1 MIGRSI
7 HIHVGMNSDAKF
19 AKYAGSALGLIL
31 AGKGVRMNAARPN
44 ILFILTDDQGP
55 WALGCAGNKEIHT
68 PNLDRLAESGTRFDS
83 FFCASPVC
91 SPARAT
97 IVTGRIPSAHGV
109 LDWLR
114 TGSTIAKYEPDGQGR
129 LIEYLQGMPGYTDY
143 LADAGYLCALSGKWH
158 LGDSHHPQK
167 GFSFW
172 EVHAKGGGPYCNA
185 PMVHD
190 GEAYEEPRY
199 VTDAITDN
207 ALRFL
212 DEEWTGEQ
220 PFYLSVHY
228 TAPHSPWNRENHPA
242 ELWDD
247 YFENCPFDF
256 VPNMVAPPG
265 WVYAVQR
272 QIKTPEKRREL
283 LSGYYAAVT
292 AMDSNVGRLLDW
304 LEAHSLREDTLVVFM
319 GDNGM
324 CMGHHGVYGKGNAT
338 APLNMFEE
346 SVKVPCII
354 SHPGRVPAGKVCSEL
369 LSQYDFMPTLLDY
382 VGIENPQAETL
393 PGKSF
398 VPLLLGE
405 SSGGREQVVVFDE
418 YGPVRMVRTKD
429 WKYVHRYPDGPNE
442 LYDLRTDPGEQTNLV
457 SDPAYASTVREMR
470 GRLEDWFRRW
480 GDPVR
485 DGAQFIIT
493 GAGQAGL
500 IGGPEGAKFYGCV
513 RDGLIHDQ

>member
-1 MIGRSI
+1 MQST
-7 HIHVGMNSDAKF
+7 
-19 AKYAGSALGLIL
+19 
-31 AGKGVRMNAARPN
+31 AARPN
-44 ILFILTDDQGP
+44 ILFILSDDQGP
-55 WALGCAGNKEIHT
+55 WAMGCAGNKEIRT

-114 TGSTIAKYEPDGQGR
+114 TGDTIEKYEKDGGGR
-129 LIEYLQGMPGYTDY
+129 LIEYLAGMPGYTDY
-143 LADAGYLCALSGKWH
+143 LAASGYLCGISGKWH

-172 EVHAKGGGPYCNA
+172 EVHAKGGGPYYNA

-207 ALRFL
+207 ALLFL
-212 DEEWTGEQ
+212 DQWAGEDASA

-228 TAPHSPWNRENHPA
+228 TAPHSPWDRGNHPH
-242 ELWDD
+242 EIYDEYRD
-247 YFENCPFDF
+247 NCPFDS
-256 VPNMVAPPG
+256 VPNMIEPPE
-265 WVYAVQR
+265 WVRATQR
-272 QIKTPEKRREL
+272 KIETAEQRRL
-283 LSGYYAAVT
+283 ILSGYYAAVT
-292 AMDSNVGRLLDW
+292 AMDANVGRLLDW
-304 LEAHSLREDTLVVFM
+304 LEERGLRENTLVVFM

-354 SHPGRVPAGKVCSEL
+354 SQPGRIPEGALCSAL

-382 VGIENPQAETL
+382 VGIENPAADSL

-405 SSGGREQVVVFDE
+405 EAEGREHVVVVYEE
-418 YGPVRMVRTKD
+418 YGPARMVRTKE

-442 LYDLRTDPGEQTNLV
+442 LYYLPDDPAEENDLS
-457 SDPAYASTVREMR
+457 SDPEHGSKAAEMLV
-470 GRLEDWFRRW
+470 RLEGWFDRW
-480 GDPVR
+480 ADPAL
-485 DGAQFIIT
+485 DGKKRAVI

-500 IGGPEGAKFYGCV
+500 LGSPEGARFHGVV
-513 RDGLIHDQ
+513 RDGRIYDA